1 MVPDFALRI
10 QSMIRSMQE
19 VVIPAIPSSQ
29 RLALDQANIIVGNL
43 RIMAEQHDKL
53 FQYELVELREFVSL
67 VREMAEAA
75 VGGAASQ
82 ASKEGARPVLENA
95 TKIVGLSIPT
105 QSELAALTRS
115 MKSAADALLRAAYED
130 GEPGFR
136 AVARAAV
143 MRQSESQIMRERS
156 WFRMAG
162 FELEPGKLATLEQVL
177 A

>member
-19 VVIPAIPSSQ
+19 VVIPAIPGSQ

-53 FQYELVELREFVSL
+53 YQYELVELREYASL
-67 VREMAEAA
+67 VGKMAEAV

-82 ASKEGARPVLENA
+82 AAKDGARLALESA
-95 TKIVGLSIPT
+95 AEVVGQSIPT
-105 QSELAALTRS
+105 QTEIAALTRS

-136 AVARAAV
+136 AVAGAAV
-143 MRQSESQIMRERS
+143 MRQSESQIMRERR

-162 FELEPGKLATLEQVL
+162 FELEPEKLATLEQVL